1 MDSVPATR
9 WRAMKQAIYPGT
21 FDPIT
26 FGHLDVAQRAA
37 GIFDR
42 LVVAVT
48 ANTRKNTL
56 FDCEE
61 RVQLVRESLRHLP
74 NVEVEPFEGLL
85 VDYARRKRIHVLVRG
100 IRAFSD
106 FEYEFQMAL
115 TNRNLAPEVE
125 TVFLMPKEEHS
136 YISSSM
142 VKEIALLKGSVED
155 FVTEKVAQALAAK
168 V

>member
-1 MDSVPATR
+1 
-9 WRAMKQAIYPGT
+9 MKRAIYPGT

-26 FGHLDVAQRAA
+26 LGHLDVAQRAA
-37 GIFDR
+37 GIFEH
-42 LVVAVT
+42 LIVAVT
-48 ANTRKNTL
+48 ARTRKNTL

-61 RVQLVRESLRHLP
+61 RVAMVRAALGDLP
-74 NVEVEPFEGLL
+74 NVTVESFSGLL
-85 VDYARRKRIHVLVRG
+85 VNYASQRDIRVLVRG

-115 TNRNLAPEVE
+115 TNRNLAPDVE

-142 VKEIALLKGSVED
+142 VKEVASLRGSVED
-155 FVTEKVAQALAAK
+155 FVPEPVARALVRKYSEA
-168 V
+168 